1 MRMLKKAYLEI
12 TNVCNLSCSV
22 CPGTKRPT
30 GFLSPEQFRTLAE
43 KIRPHTEYLYLHLM
57 GEPLLH
63 PHLEQLLDIAHELE
77 FQVMITTPRLPREIE
92 ELAEAT
98 AKECGF
104 EKVTWMKTGCVITC
118 HGGPSAFGIVGHV

>member
-1 MRMLKKAYLEI
+1 MVALTGNLLGLHPCIEILDGRLMAKKKYRGHLDKTVPTLIREYTKANDLKKDSL
-12 TNVCNLSCSV
+12 CL
-22 CPGTKRPT
+22 
-30 GFLSPEQFRTLAE
+30 
-43 KIRPHTEYLYLHLM
+43 
-57 GEPLLH
+57 
-63 PHLEQLLDIAHELE
+63 
-77 FQVMITTPRLPREIE
+77 ITTPRLPREIE